1 MYILD
6 SAVIIDIMKSK
17 ETADEVTKIVGESRL
32 GTTAFSIFEV
42 SIGLTE
48 KERKIA
54 DDFFSNLE
62 IAEFNHGASLE
73 SVKIEKYLTKTGKK
87 INLVDVFIAGICI
100 ANNCTLIT
108 SDKGF
113 EKIKGLEKK
122 II

>member
-17 ETADEVTKIVGESRL
+17 ETADEVTKIVEEARL

-48 KERKIA
+48 KERRIA

-62 IAEFNHGASLE
+62 IAEFNHDASLE
-73 SVKIEKYLTKTGKK
+73 SVKIEKDLTKTGKK